1 MGSPFTSAASFL
13 LLATFMIASKPVSAI
28 STMITPMIVLAI
40 QPWELSLMFCSMLPP
55 KRLH

>member
-1 MGSPFTSAASFL
+1 M
-13 LLATFMIASKPVSAI
+13 
-28 STMITPMIVLAI
+28 VLAI

>member
-40 QPWELSLMFCSMLPP
+40 QPWELSLIF
-55 KRLH
+55 